1 MVIFAALFAG
11 TLGWKIRSKTQAA
24 TKLAVAEQTKI
35 SASAMLPAANSNQV
49 SVQSPDGTGAPI
61 VLPPEARPAEALRGK
76 FSVLPQVTGVRHW
89 SSSDASTV
97 AIDLQDPVQ
106 YEAHRLSS
114 PERIY
119 FDLHDTTLASGL
131 SGKIIEVGDTLL
143 VRVRIAQP
151 MAGVTRVV
159 LETKGAS
166 NFSVSLEPNPYRLV
180 VQVRGME
187 SSQSQSNKIDLFP
200 PVGRAEKNKGAFA
213 AGVVANGENT
223 QLRAHVSK
231 FRIVLDAGHGG
242 WDLGTVGRRGLLEK
256 DVVLEIVQ
264 RLGGLLESRL
274 GSEVIYTRKND
285 NYITLDQRTHLAN
298 QTQADMF
305 VSIHANYSDLSSAR
319 GVETYYTDFFSP
331 PGSRAI
337 EKRENGGAKNPA
349 APATLSNVELQGK
362 IEESRRL
369 AASIQRA
376 LYGKLSVQSPTIR
389 DRGVKEASFVVLTG
403 TSMPSV
409 LAEVSFVSSPTD
421 EQNLESSTYRQQIAE
436 ALYKGIAHY
445 AAGPRRLKMA
455 SASGRS
461 TGK

>member
-1 MVIFAALFAG
+1 
-11 TLGWKIRSKTQAA
+11 
-24 TKLAVAEQTKI
+24 
-35 SASAMLPAANSNQV
+35 
-49 SVQSPDGTGAPI
+49 
-61 VLPPEARPAEALRGK
+61 
-76 FSVLPQVTGVRHW
+76 
-89 SSSDASTV
+89 
-97 AIDLQDPVQ
+97 
-106 YEAHRLSS
+106 
-114 PERIY
+114 
-119 FDLHDTTLASGL
+119 
-131 SGKIIEVGDTLL
+131 
-143 VRVRIAQP
+143 

-159 LETKGAS
+159 LETRGAS

-264 RLGGLLESRL
+264 RLGRLLESRL

-319 GVETYYTDFFSP
+319 GVETYYTDFFSS
-331 PGSRAI
+331 PGSREI
-337 EKRENGGAKNPA
+337 EKRENGGAKNTA
-349 APATLSNVELQGK
+349 APAPLSNVELQGK

-376 LYGKLSVQSPTIR
+376 LCGRLSVQNPTIR

-403 TSMPSV
+403 TSMPSIQSRYRSTI
-409 LAEVSFVSSPTD
+409 ASYPSFVSSPTD
-421 EQNLESSTYRQQIAE
+421 EQNLESSIYRQQIAE